1 MFSYKFR
8 DPSDLTS
15 VNARNG
21 VLSIMIEARFLLPY
35 SGLSFVNKFA
45 DSKRSQPNASSKNT
59 QMYPVQDD
67 IFVRR
72 KVKTSVVRILKS
84 CADYFMH
91 NIQTKIMT
99 ISKQ

>member
-15 VNARNG
+15 AIARNG

-45 DSKRSQPNASSKNT
+45 DNKRSQPNASSKNT

-72 KVKTSVVRILKS
+72 WKVKAKVMRILKS
-84 CADYFMH
+84 CADDFMH
-91 NIQTKIMT
+91 NI
-99 ISKQ
+99 